1 MKTYNKFPQAY
12 YKLPTGFLQ
21 IYYKY
26 NTSIYYKL
34 TTALLHSGL
43 LLKYTRTRTHTR
55 HGGDSVNVIIINDS
69 MDVTS
74 TTNNNIIHNTN
85 DEGDGNN
92 NNTTNNQD
100 HRAIL

>member
-12 YKLPTGFLQ
+12 YKLTTGFLQ

-34 TTALLHSGL
+34 TTDLLHSGL
-43 LLKYTRTRTHTR
+43 LLKYTHTHRHTR
-55 HGGDSVNVIIINDS
+55 NGGDSVKNVIDDS
-69 MDVTS
+69 IDVTS
-74 TTNNNIIHNTN
+74 TSNNNIINNTN
-85 DEGDGNN
+85 NEGDCNKNN
-92 NNTTNNQD
+92 KTNKQD